1 MHSADNPGETKTLT
15 FTDANF
21 DADVLLS
28 GRPVL
33 VDVWAEGCSGCRR
46 LAPLIDVIASEYA
59 GKAKVGKLDA
69 MSNLNTAMRYQVRM
83 LPTLLLF
90 KNGRVV
96 WQRPGV
102 MDKDALQKLL
112 DPHL

>member
-1 MHSADNPGETKTLT
+1 MADQNTLT

-21 DADVLLS
+21 DTDVLRS
-28 GRPVL
+28 DVPVL
-33 VDVWAEGCSGCRR
+33 VDVMSEGCGACRK
-46 LAPLIDVIASEYA
+46 LAPLIDVVASEYA

-69 MSNLNTAMRYQVRM
+69 MSNLNTAMRYQVRV

-90 KNGRVV
+90 KEGSVV
-96 WQRPGV
+96 LQRTGF
-102 MDKDALQKLL
+102 MDKGELQKLL

>member
-1 MHSADNPGETKTLT
+1 MADQNTLT

-21 DADVLLS
+21 DSDVLRS
-28 GRPVL
+28 DVPVL
-33 VDVWAEGCSGCRR
+33 VDVMSEVCGACRQ
-46 LAPLIDVIASEYA
+46 LAPLIDVVAGEYA

-69 MSNLNTAMRYQVRM
+69 MSNLNTAMRYQVRV

-90 KNGRVV
+90 KKGSVV
-96 WQRPGV
+96 LQRTGF
-102 MDKDALQKLL
+102 MEKGELQKLL

>member
-1 MHSADNPGETKTLT
+1 MADQNTLT

-21 DADVLLS
+21 DTDVLRS
-28 GRPVL
+28 DVPVL
-33 VDVWAEGCSGCRR
+33 VDVWSEGCGSCRQ
-46 LAPLIDVIASEYA
+46 LAPLIDVVASEYA

-69 MSNLNTAMRYQVRM
+69 MSNLNTATRYHVRV

-90 KNGRVV
+90 KEGSIVL
-96 WQRPGV
+96 QRTGV
-102 MDKDALQKLL
+102 MDKGELRKLL

>member
-1 MHSADNPGETKTLT
+1 MADQNTLI

-21 DADVLLS
+21 DADVLRS
-28 GRPVL
+28 DVPVL
-33 VDVWAEGCSGCRR
+33 VDVWSEACGACRQ
-46 LAPLIDVIASEYA
+46 LAPLIDVVASEYT

-69 MSNLNTAMRYQVRM
+69 MSNLNTAMRYQVRI

-90 KNGRVV
+90 KEGSVV
-96 WQRPGV
+96 LQRTGV
-102 MDKDALQKLL
+102 MDKGELQKLL